1 MKVKQEKISERMFL
15 VAVVDDSDL
24 VVVAAA
30 FDDAETAAQVFA
42 FADIL
47 LKKTGVIAGAEDFP
61 PPFMPYSELRDSM
74 LEFEGKEPVEKL
86 YPMLHVINRK
96 VVVEQ

>member
-1 MKVKQEKISERMFL
+1 MKIQQEKISERMFL

-30 FDDAETAAQVFA
+30 FDDEETAAQVFA

-61 PPFMPYSELRDSM
+61 SPFMPYSEWRDSM

-96 VVVEQ
+96 VVEQ

>member
-1 MKVKQEKISERMFL
+1 MKVNQEKISEKNYL

-30 FDDAETAAQVFA
+30 FDYAETAEQVFA

-61 PPFMPYSELRDSM
+61 PPFMPYSELRDSI
-74 LEFEGKEPVEKL
+74 LEFEGKEPVEKI
-86 YPMLHVINRK
+86 YPMFHEIKRK
-96 VVVEQ
+96 VVEQ